1 LCGKKYSE
9 KHGIPYLILSVKYE
23 LIKPDT
29 MIEDYEQKLKRKKE
43 AIEIRV
49 RFHDAIEDLF
59 AKYDEIFL
67 IGGDNTGTYCKALTT
82 TS

>member
-1 LCGKKYSE
+1 
-9 KHGIPYLILSVKYE
+9 
-23 LIKPDT
+23 